1 MENIAKSTSYGCYLD
16 CDFETA
22 KYPDDKTHIVGLL
35 AEYVYDLEQR
45 ILHYDER
52 YIKLWNEIE
61 TLRECVSKEFDQ
73 EQQIADL
80 EEKIKAL
87 QNGIIDD
94 ETLNMLVKEHKL
106 YKDLEAKLAESEK
119 SKESYR
125 LQNEQHH
132 LQLLQFYS
140 RLGVEAFG
148 ADIHEKALE
157 TLMIMKEQLVESEKK
172 AYSRGHSQRDIA
184 NEIKLNALR
193 EDVAN
198 KEKRIVELKQQ
209 LEENNK
215 QIKTYAHEIAFLDK
229 KIANIKNSCDYYMKR
244 ANDLVLK
251 QNQKAIEQLEKV
263 KEHFI
268 NIKTP
273 THGVIRMYEMVMYI
287 DNQIK
292 QLKDK
297 NNG

>member
-61 TLRECVSKEFDQ
+61 TLRERVSKEFDQ

-106 YKDLEAKLAESEK
+106 YKDLEAKLAESEEK
-119 SKESYR
+119 KESYR

-157 TLMIMKEQLVESEKK
+157 TLMIMKEQLAEKDK
-172 AYSRGHSQRDIA
+172 VSPKSSIKEIVKSQDIKCFFRDKTLAQIQKCGDVYSPEYGYF
-184 NEIKLNALR
+184 NF
-193 EDVAN
+193 EDDYD
-198 KEKRIVELKQQ
+198 EL
-209 LEENNK
+209 LNNK
-215 QIKTYAHEIAFLDK
+215 KDDRFDIVAIEVIKTTK
-229 KIANIKNSCDYYMKR
+229 SK
-244 ANDLVLK
+244 
-251 QNQKAIEQLEKV
+251 
-263 KEHFI
+263 
-268 NIKTP
+268 
-273 THGVIRMYEMVMYI
+273 
-287 DNQIK
+287 
-292 QLKDK
+292 
-297 NNG
+297 

>member
-61 TLRECVSKEFDQ
+61 TLRECVSKEFDK
-73 EQQIADL
+73 EQKIA
-80 EEKIKAL
+80 
-87 QNGIIDD
+87 
-94 ETLNMLVKEHKL
+94 
-106 YKDLEAKLAESEK
+106 DLEAKLAECEE

-157 TLMIMKEQLVESEKK
+157 TLMIMKEQLAEKDLK
-172 AYSRGHSQRDIA
+172 II
-184 NEIKLNALR
+184 ELETKLN
-193 EDVAN
+193 
-198 KEKRIVELKQQ
+198 
-209 LEENNK
+209 
-215 QIKTYAHEIAFLDK
+215 
-229 KIANIKNSCDYYMKR
+229 
-244 ANDLVLK
+244 
-251 QNQKAIEQLEKV
+251 
-263 KEHFI
+263 
-268 NIKTP
+268 
-273 THGVIRMYEMVMYI
+273 
-287 DNQIK
+287 
-292 QLKDK
+292 LKDK
-297 NNG
+297 GTNV

>member
-73 EQQIADL
+73 EQQIAYL

-106 YKDLEAKLAESEK
+106 YKDIEAKLAESEK

-125 LQNEQHH
+125 LQNEHHH

-157 TLMIMKEQLVESEKK
+157 TLMIMKEQLAE
-172 AYSRGHSQRDIA
+172 
-184 NEIKLNALR
+184 
-193 EDVAN
+193 
-198 KEKRIVELKQQ
+198 KEKEIEYQESMKILAI
-209 LEENNK
+209 ENK
-215 QIKTYAHEIAFLDK
+215 
-229 KIANIKNSCDYYMKR
+229 
-244 ANDLVLK
+244 
-251 QNQKAIEQLEKV
+251 NQKA
-263 KEHFI
+263 KENEILNIALDLACQTLYDI
-268 NIKTP
+268 NFKLYNTEMDLKEYYKQQAL
-273 THGVIRMYEMVMYI
+273 THQHE
-287 DNQIK
+287 
-292 QLKDK
+292 DK
-297 NNG
+297 GE

>member
-61 TLRECVSKEFDQ
+61 TLRECVSKEFDK
-73 EQQIADL
+73 EQ
-80 EEKIKAL
+80 KIS
-87 QNGIIDD
+87 
-94 ETLNMLVKEHKL
+94 
-106 YKDLEAKLAESEK
+106 DLEAKLAESEK

-125 LQNEQHH
+125 LQNEHHH

-157 TLMIMKEQLVESEKK
+157 TLMIMKEELEEKNGVRRALSACNRQNDEFAEMIK
-172 AYSRGHSQRDIA
+172 KLA
-184 NEIKLNALR
+184 NE
-193 EDVAN
+193 
-198 KEKRIVELKQQ
+198 KEQLKQQ
-209 LEENNK
+209 LEEKEKENELMA
-215 QIKTYAHEIAFLDK
+215 KTLKLTKFVEKEVNQDK
-229 KIANIKNSCDYYMKR
+229 ISF
-244 ANDLVLK
+244 
-251 QNQKAIEQLEKV
+251 AIDELEKV
-263 KEHFI
+263 KETTECVLD
-268 NIKTP
+268 NALKNSSLNQSYYD
-273 THGVIRMYEMVMYI
+273 RLLDEI
-287 DNQIK
+287 DNQIEE
-292 QLKDK
+292 LKK
-297 NNG
+297 EMK

>member
-106 YKDLEAKLAESEK
+106 YKDLEAKLEESEK

-157 TLMIMKEQLVESEKK
+157 TLMIMKEQLAEKEK
-172 AYSRGHSQRDIA
+172 
-184 NEIKLNALR
+184 E
-193 EDVAN
+193 N
-198 KEKRIVELKQQ
+198 KEKQN
-209 LEENNK
+209 EN
-215 QIKTYAHEIAFLDK
+215 
-229 KIANIKNSCDYYMKR
+229 KI
-244 ANDLVLK
+244 
-251 QNQKAIEQLEKV
+251 
-263 KEHFI
+263 
-268 NIKTP
+268 
-273 THGVIRMYEMVMYI
+273 
-287 DNQIK
+287 
-292 QLKDK
+292 
-297 NNG
+297 

>member
-73 EQQIADL
+73 EQKIA
-80 EEKIKAL
+80 
-87 QNGIIDD
+87 
-94 ETLNMLVKEHKL
+94 
-106 YKDLEAKLAESEK
+106 DLEAKLAESEK

-157 TLMIMKEQLVESEKK
+157 TLMIMKEQLAEKDLAIENWQTMYESVVQTCHNDKEEIERFNKQLATQEKT
-172 AYSRGHSQRDIA
+172 IT
-184 NEIKLNALR
+184 N
-193 EDVAN
+193 
-198 KEKRIVELKQQ
+198 IVEDNRASQEWYKKQ
-209 LEENNK
+209 LEEK
-215 QIKTYAHEIAFLDK
+215 EKERHEEWKTGKEWKWEWQKVNQKLEKADQDKISFAVEKLEQVKETAECVLDN
-229 KIANIKNSCDYYMKR
+229 ALKNSSLNQSYYDR
-244 ANDLVLK
+244 LLD
-251 QNQKAIEQLEKV
+251 E
-263 KEHFI
+263 
-268 NIKTP
+268 
-273 THGVIRMYEMVMYI
+273 I

-292 QLKDK
+292 QLKDDEK
-297 NNG
+297 V

>member
-73 EQQIADL
+73 EQKIA
-80 EEKIKAL
+80 
-87 QNGIIDD
+87 
-94 ETLNMLVKEHKL
+94 
-106 YKDLEAKLAESEK
+106 DLEAKLAECEK

-157 TLMIMKEQLVESEKK
+157 TLMIMKEQLAEKTLTIEQINK
-172 AYSRGHSQRDIA
+172 AFI
-184 NEIKLNALR
+184 
-193 EDVAN
+193 
-198 KEKRIVELKQQ
+198 
-209 LEENNK
+209 ENRSLWK
-215 QIKTYAHEIAFLDK
+215 GKYE
-229 KIANIKNSCDYYMKR
+229 R
-244 ANDLVLK
+244 ANQDK
-251 QNQKAIEQLEKV
+251 ISFTIEQLEQLKKLCQEKFNWWENSEWEGDIYDKSDV
-263 KEHFI
+263 SNAYFDIEA
-268 NIKTP
+268 N
-273 THGVIRMYEMVMYI
+273 I

-292 QLKDK
+292 QLKEGK
-297 NNG
+297 